1 MDKKIV
7 VTGIGIQSCLGSSV
21 DEYWDSL
28 LEGKSGIRTITQVS
42 STDFPCKVS
51 GEVQNFEPGN
61 WMNPKEAKRMGR
73 FSQLAVAAA
82 KDAIEQSNFLGNVEN
97 DRVGVLIGTGAG
109 GLPETDQQAKLKESR
124 GVMRMSPFYIP
135 SMLSNMDSANISRI
149 YQATGYNNTCITAC
163 AASTQAV
170 GEALEKI
177 RSNKADIIIT
187 GGAESGIC
195 EIGMGGFS
203 TMHALT
209 TWDGDPSKASRPFD
223 SNRDGFAPAEGAGI
237 LILETEEH
245 ALKRGAKPLAEIAG
259 FGVTSDAFHLV
270 QPHKEGLGATK
281 AMKMAI
287 EDAGLDIKDIDYINA
302 HGTSTPTNDR
312 IETMAIK
319 NLFGD
324 IAHEIPISST
334 KSMVGHSL
342 GASGALE
349 IIACIQSTIKDE
361 IHPTI
366 NLENP
371 DPECDL
377 NYVPNKKISKK
388 VKVALSNS
396 FGFGGQN
403 ACVIVKKY

>member
-135 SMLSNMDSANISRI
+135 SMLSNMASANISRI

-177 RSNKADIIIT
+177 RSNKSAKKSFI
-187 GGAESGIC
+187 GA
-195 EIGMGGFS
+195 
-203 TMHALT
+203 
-209 TWDGDPSKASRPFD
+209 
-223 SNRDGFAPAEGAGI
+223 NGI
-237 LILETEEH
+237 LIL
-245 ALKRGAKPLAEIAG
+245 PG
-259 FGVTSDAFHLV
+259 FGSRGS
-270 QPHKEGLGATK
+270 EGKILSSRYARENNIPFLGICLGMQCAVIDFARNVCKLEGANSTEFDKNTKYPVIDLMESQRAIKIKGGTMRLGAYDCEIKKGTK
-281 AMKMAI
+281 NMKI
-287 EDAGLDIKDIDYINA
+287 
-302 HGTSTPTNDR
+302 
-312 IETMAIK
+312 
-319 NLFGD
+319 
-324 IAHEIPISST
+324 
-334 KSMVGHSL
+334 
-342 GASGALE
+342 
-349 IIACIQSTIKDE
+349 
-361 IHPTI
+361 
-366 NLENP
+366 
-371 DPECDL
+371 
-377 NYVPNKKISKK
+377 
-388 VKVALSNS
+388 
-396 FGFGGQN
+396 
-403 ACVIVKKY
+403 

>member
-82 KDAIEQSNFLGNVEN
+82 KDAIEQSNFSGNVEI

-135 SMLSNMDSANISRI
+135 SMLSNMASANISRI

-163 AASTQAV
+163 AASTQAI

-187 GGAESGIC
+187 GGAESGFC
-195 EIGMGGFS
+195 EFGM
-203 TMHALT
+203 
-209 TWDGDPSKASRPFD
+209 
-223 SNRDGFAPAEGAGI
+223 
-237 LILETEEH
+237 
-245 ALKRGAKPLAEIAG
+245 
-259 FGVTSDAFHLV
+259 
-270 QPHKEGLGATK
+270 
-281 AMKMAI
+281 
-287 EDAGLDIKDIDYINA
+287 
-302 HGTSTPTNDR
+302 
-312 IETMAIK
+312 
-319 NLFGD
+319 
-324 IAHEIPISST
+324 
-334 KSMVGHSL
+334 
-342 GASGALE
+342 
-349 IIACIQSTIKDE
+349 
-361 IHPTI
+361 
-366 NLENP
+366 
-371 DPECDL
+371 
-377 NYVPNKKISKK
+377 
-388 VKVALSNS
+388 
-396 FGFGGQN
+396 
-403 ACVIVKKY
+403 

>member
-7 VTGIGIQSCLGSSV
+7 VTGIGIQSCLGNTV
-21 DEYWDSL
+21 KDYWEALSN
-28 LEGKSGIRTITQVS
+28 GRSGIRTITQVS
-42 STDFPCKVS
+42 PSDFPCKVS
-51 GEVQNFEPGN
+51 GEVQNFDPGE

-82 KDAIEQSNFLGNVEN
+82 KDAVDQSKFLGKIDT

-109 GLPETDQQAKLKESR
+109 GLPETDQQAFVKESK
-124 GVMRMSPFYIP
+124 GVMRMSPFFIP
-135 SMLSNMDSANISRI
+135 SMLSNMASANIARI

-163 AASTQAV
+163 AASTQSI
-170 GEALEKI
+170 GEAAEIIKN
-177 RSNKADIIIT
+177 NKADIIIT

-209 TWDGDPSKASRPFD
+209 TWDGDPTKASRPFD
-223 SNRDGFAPAEGAGI
+223 ANRDGFAPSEGAGI
-237 LILETEEH
+237 IILESEEH
-245 ALKRGAKPLAEIAG
+245 AINRGAIPLAEIAG

-270 QPHKEGLGATK
+270 QPHKDGLGATK
-281 AMKMAI
+281 AMKLAI
-287 EDAGLDIKDIDYINA
+287 EDAGLDKKDINYINA

-312 IETMAIK
+312 IETLAIK

-324 IAHEIPISST
+324 LAYEIPISST

-349 IIACIQSTIKDE
+349 IIACIQTITNDE

-366 NLENP
+366 NLETP

-377 NYVPNKKISKK
+377 NYVPNKKLEKK
-388 VKVALSNS
+388 VDVALSNS

-403 ACVIVKKY
+403 ACVVVKKY

>member
-1 MDKKIV
+1 
-7 VTGIGIQSCLGSSV
+7 
-21 DEYWDSL
+21 
-28 LEGKSGIRTITQVS
+28 
-42 STDFPCKVS
+42 
-51 GEVQNFEPGN
+51 
-61 WMNPKEAKRMGR
+61 
-73 FSQLAVAAA
+73 
-82 KDAIEQSNFLGNVEN
+82 
-97 DRVGVLIGTGAG
+97 
-109 GLPETDQQAKLKESR
+109 
-124 GVMRMSPFYIP
+124 
-135 SMLSNMDSANISRI
+135 
-149 YQATGYNNTCITAC
+149 
-163 AASTQAV
+163 
-170 GEALEKI
+170 
-177 RSNKADIIIT
+177 
-187 GGAESGIC
+187 
-195 EIGMGGFS
+195 
-203 TMHALT
+203 MHDLT

-302 HGTSTPTNDR
+302 LGTSTPTNDR

-349 IIACIQSTIKDE
+349 FIACIQSTINDE